1 LNHLFS
7 RPGTHVYNCCI
18 GCLPQKGPS
27 FLARKGDKYV
37 EEFRGR
43 VRKNRWD
50 PARRIVGVDKCPK
63 EWNKRSDFDVLE
75 GFDKN
80 AFFYKQEALVGTIP
94 DKRLSF
100 AKASTDGKVDPV

>member
-1 LNHLFS
+1 LNYLRFH
-7 RPGTHVYNCCI
+7 PATHVNNYCI

-37 EEFRGR
+37 EEFCGR
-43 VRKNRWD
+43 IRKKRWD
-50 PARRIVGVDKCPK
+50 AARRVVGVDKRPK

-80 AFFYKQEALVGTIP
+80 AFFYEKEALVGTIP
-94 DKRLSF
+94 DERLSF
-100 AKASTDGKVDPV
+100 A

>member
-1 LNHLFS
+1 LNYLFS
-7 RPGTHVYNCCI
+7 HPATHVYNCCI

-37 EEFRGR
+37 KEFRGR
-43 VRKNRWD
+43 IRKKRWD
-50 PARRIVGVDKCPK
+50 AAWRVVGVDKSPK
-63 EWNKRSDFDVLE
+63 EWNKRGDVDVLE

-80 AFFYKQEALVGTIP
+80 AFFYEQEALVGTIP

-100 AKASTDGKVDPV
+100 A